1 MSSIPEQNPSR
12 VWRVIAIAMLGM
24 AACAR
29 APAPPTHAPPRAPH
43 TEAPPPRT
51 AASPATRVYVV
62 HPGETL
68 GDIARCSGV
77 PLATLARNNAIPN
90 PNVLYQGEKLRL
102 PANHHCDEKPVAA
115 LELRDSG
122 HDPRAKANE
131 LFCQASASLD
141 AADFDSA
148 LARANDCARLLSA
161 YPKDAQANAL
171 RARCHVVA
179 GTAATGLDDESRA
192 IDEFRHAL
200 AVDPKLKLDPDTTSP
215 RVRELVST
223 ARSSAQP

>member
-1 MSSIPEQNPSR
+1 MSSIAEQKLRR
-12 VWRVIAIAMLGM
+12 VCCVIAIASL

-29 APAPPTHAPPRAPH
+29 VPAPPPHAAPRPPH
-43 TEAPPPRT
+43 TEAPPPR
-51 AASPATRVYVV
+51 SPTSPSTRVYVV
-62 HPGETL
+62 HRRETL

-77 PLATLARNNAIPN
+77 PLATLARDNAIPD
-90 PNVLYQGEKLRL
+90 PNVLYEGEKLRL
-102 PANHHCDEKPVAA
+102 PANHHCDDKPVAA
-115 LELRDSG
+115 LELRGSG
-122 HDPRAKANE
+122 DKTRARANE

-161 YPKDAQANAL
+161 YPRDAQANAL

-179 GTAATGLDDESRA
+179 GTAATGLDDETRA

-215 RVRELVST
+215 RVRDLVST